1 MLIHAAPR
9 VLETERLTLR
19 AFEPDD
25 NRSLCSLWERNRD
38 RLRDNFPGAVAQLAD
53 RREGANYIEARLA
66 DWSAARGFWYG
77 IWERS
82 EGTLVGQ
89 VHVKHLDWE
98 VGRAELAY
106 LLDRRSEGQGFAT
119 EAVQRIVSMCFE
131 ELQLHKVFL
140 RTIVGNERSTS
151 VATRCG
157 FVLEGTLRGEFLA
170 AGHLRVDVHCFGLLA
185 TDKRD
190 DLGRRG

>member
-1 MLIHAAPR
+1 MPSHAATR

-19 AFEPDD
+19 AFEPGD

-53 RREGANYIEARLA
+53 RGESADYIQARLA
-66 DWSAARGFWYG
+66 DWSASRGFWYG

-82 EGTLVGQ
+82 EGTLIGQ
-89 VHVKHLDWE
+89 LHVKNVNQE

-106 LLDRRSEGQGFAT
+106 LLDRRSERKGFAT
-119 EAVQRIVSMCFE
+119 EAVRRVVSMCFQ
-131 ELQLHKVFL
+131 ELQLHKLFL
-140 RTIVGNERSTS
+140 RTIVGNERSAT
-151 VATRCG
+151 VAKRCG

-170 AGHLRVDVHCFGLLA
+170 AGQRRVDVHYFGLLA
-185 TDKRD
+185 TDD
-190 DLGRRG
+190 